1 MGIAWQLSGQ
11 AFFVTVYN
19 DKKSFLYSRLSKR
32 MDSNSLSVDNTCHI
46 KQHRSGTMSDH
57 NFSLLS
63 ECRNNSHQ
71 ILIIRFVSMLGKLW
85 YGISAWEYHR
95 IKFIFMSFQICNNI
109 ICSPSW
115 ISDISQRML
124 TVTLRTLEAD
134 GLVSRTVYAEVP
146 PRVEYQL
153 TETGKTLIPHIESL
167 VDWAL
172 EHMTGIFDSREKAGQ
187 PCG

>member
-1 MGIAWQLSGQ
+1 MG
-11 AFFVTVYN
+11 VTIVDTQDTAKIKKMKN
-19 DKKSFLYSRLSKR
+19 FHPTGNCPIRDILCRLGDKWSMLVLITL
-32 MDSNSLSVDNTCHI
+32 NVN
-46 KQHRSGTMSDH
+46 GTMRFSDI
-57 NFSLLS
+57 
-63 ECRNNSHQ
+63 Q
-71 ILIIRFVSMLGKLW
+71 KT
-85 YGISAWEYHR
+85 
-95 IKFIFMSFQICNNI
+95 
-109 ICSPSW
+109 

-134 GLVSRTVYAEVP
+134 GLVSRTVYAKVP

-167 VDWAL
+167 VGWAL

>member
-1 MGIAWQLSGQ
+1 MG
-11 AFFVTVYN
+11 VTIDDTQVTATIKN
-19 DKKSFLYSRLSKR
+19 MKNFHPTGNCPIRDILCRLGDKWSMLVLITL
-32 MDSNSLSVDNTCHI
+32 NVN
-46 KQHRSGTMSDH
+46 GTMRFSDI
-57 NFSLLS
+57 
-63 ECRNNSHQ
+63 Q
-71 ILIIRFVSMLGKLW
+71 KT
-85 YGISAWEYHR
+85 
-95 IKFIFMSFQICNNI
+95 
-109 ICSPSW
+109 

-167 VDWAL
+167 VGWAL

>member
-1 MGIAWQLSGQ
+1 MKNFHPTGNCPIRDILCRLG
-11 AFFVTVYN
+11 
-19 DKKSFLYSRLSKR
+19 DKW
-32 MDSNSLSVDNTCHI
+32 
-46 KQHRSGTMSDH
+46 
-57 NFSLLS
+57 
-63 ECRNNSHQ
+63 
-71 ILIIRFVSMLGKLW
+71 SMLVLITLNVNDTMRFSDIQKT
-85 YGISAWEYHR
+85 
-95 IKFIFMSFQICNNI
+95 
-109 ICSPSW
+109 

-172 EHMTGIFDSREKAGQ
+172 EHTTGIFDSREKAGQ

>member
-1 MGIAWQLSGQ
+1 MG
-11 AFFVTVYN
+11 VTI
-19 DKKSFLYSRLSKR
+19 
-32 MDSNSLSVDNTCHI
+32 VDTQDTAKI
-46 KQHRSGTMSDH
+46 KQMKNFHPTGNCPIRDILCRLGDKWSMLVLITLNVNGTMRFSDI
-57 NFSLLS
+57 
-63 ECRNNSHQ
+63 Q
-71 ILIIRFVSMLGKLW
+71 KT
-85 YGISAWEYHR
+85 
-95 IKFIFMSFQICNNI
+95 
-109 ICSPSW
+109 

-167 VDWAL
+167 VGWAL